1 RGEGM
6 GDMLNMA
13 PKRLISPL
21 CDSYL
26 TPANLSYSIK
36 VVEWEWV

>member
-1 RGEGM
+1 
-6 GDMLNMA
+6 MLNMA

>member
-1 RGEGM
+1 M

-36 VVEWEWV
+36 EARQAIFTL